1 MHASVTAIL
10 VIRQG
15 GEQLGE
21 SLKALTT
28 QTRLPAKLILVDS
41 SADSS
46 LGPTIDSALQ
56 GAPFDWSI
64 INVPYSASFSEAIE
78 EGMAAVW
85 TEGAPIADSEWVWL
99 LRDDAR
105 ASNSALERIALVVE
119 GAPLIKIAGPKQR
132 MADRPGEIREM
143 GETMTR
149 FGERM
154 ALAERERD
162 QAQYDRLS
170 DVLAVG
176 EVGMLVHAST
186 FRELGGFDPGL
197 TPLDG
202 GLDLGVRARLAGHR
216 VVVVPRSVV
225 YVGAGPADWSAR
237 KKLSGV
243 HGHFL
248 ARQAWLYRR
257 LVYAPMW
264 ALPVLL
270 VWVFPWALARA
281 AAQLFLKKPDRM
293 VSEVIAALGTLTQL
307 ASVVSARRVVAD
319 HRVTSWATID
329 SLRLDPIDVRKRK
342 AITQEASLAREEE
355 RAARNPQPPIFPS
368 LPWLVVALTAVAGMV
383 FGRWWGADYLQGGGL
398 VPLVEPGQSLWDTVW
413 GIHPTQWGF
422 DAPAVAADPFSFVLA
437 LLGSITWWDSHL
449 GLLALLVAA
458 LPIAGAI
465 AWWGFSQLLTK
476 AWTTTLA
483 AFLWAVS
490 PPLLFAL
497 ADGRIGAI
505 VALIALPWLLGT
517 VLTAHESWQRLG
529 QASLATVLVTA
540 AAPSL
545 WPLITSAVVVV
556 ALTRVVGQPVRVLV
570 GFIPLVVG
578 PASLL
583 ALPRFLG
590 WWEQASGRWWDN
602 WGVLFADPGFPTPY
616 EPAPWWFA
624 LFGWPEP
631 PVEGPAST
639 IGISQGVVDVVAL
652 SMGVVI
658 AVLALGALALG
669 QARTS
674 LTMGVLVGGGL
685 ISATIA
691 PALFSGFEG
700 STAVFVWPGVSV
712 GVILLGLLVGA
723 GTVLDRVE
731 FHDSLGNPA
740 GGVWPALARVAS
752 LTVVALA
759 LVAPGL
765 VAVTAWTGD
774 IAVQS
779 VPAPR
784 TMPAF
789 VAAEAAQS
797 PHVGTLVIDATEDSY
812 LVTLQRGS
820 GHTLVESSTVVR
832 GRDTSLMERDE
843 DLARL
848 AAMLVRPSAAD
859 PLPVFEEY
867 GISFV
872 LLQDSPDSVAAL
884 TLAQRPELVSASS
897 AESGQLWQ
905 VDPPSSSPAPA
916 KPAVPGLAG
925 TWFLGLLAFVTI
937 LAIPTEKRAR
947 GTTRPLDDAV
957 PTLGEE
963 TSDDL

>member
-1 MHASVTAIL
+1 MLASVTAIL

-15 GEQLGE
+15 GEQLSE
-21 SLKALTT
+21 SLKALVT
-28 QTRLPAKLILVDS
+28 QTRLPAKLVLVDS
-41 SADSS
+41 SADST
-46 LGPTIDSALQ
+46 LGPTIESGLE
-56 GAPFDWSI
+56 GASFEWSI
-64 INVPYSASFSEAIE
+64 TSVPYSASFSEAIE

-85 TEGAPIADSEWVWL
+85 AEGAEIPDSEWVWL
-99 LRDDAR
+99 LRDDSR
-105 ASNSALERIALVVE
+105 ASDSALERIALVVE
-119 GAPLIKIAGPKQR
+119 GAPLVKIAGPKQR
-132 MADRPGEIREM
+132 MADRPAEIREM

-176 EVGMLVHAST
+176 EVGMLIHAAT
-186 FRELGGFDPGL
+186 LRELGGFDPGL

-202 GLDLGVRARLAGHR
+202 GLDLCVRVRLAGHR

-248 ARQAWLYRR
+248 ARRAWLYRR
-257 LVYAPMW
+257 LVYAPVW
-264 ALPVLL
+264 ALPLLL
-270 VWVFPWALARA
+270 VWIPPWALARA
-281 AAQLFLKKPDRM
+281 AAQLFLKRPDRM
-293 VSEVIAALGTLTQL
+293 ASEVLAALGALAQL
-307 ASVVSARRVVAD
+307 GSVLSSRRVLST

-329 SLRLDPIDVRKRK
+329 SLRLEPIDVRKRK
-342 AITQEASLAREEE
+342 AITRESSLAREEE
-355 RAARNPQPPIFPS
+355 RAARDPQPPIFPS
-368 LPWLVVALTAVAGMV
+368 LPWLVVALTAVAGIV

-398 VPLVEPGQSLWDTVW
+398 VPLAEPGQKLWDGVW
-413 GIHPTQWGF
+413 AVHPTQWGF
-422 DAPAVAADPFSFVLA
+422 DAPLVAADPFSFVLA
-437 LLGSITWWDSHL
+437 LVGTITWWDPRL
-449 GLLALLVAA
+449 GLLGLLVAA
-458 LPIAGAI
+458 LPIAGVI
-465 AWWGFSQLLTK
+465 AWWGFSQLLSK

-490 PPLLFAL
+490 PPLLLAL
-497 ADGRIGAI
+497 SDGRVGAI

-517 VLTAHESWQRLG
+517 LVTAHESWQRLG

-545 WPLITSAVVVV
+545 WPLIVVAVVVV
-556 ALTRVVGQPVRVLV
+556 ALTRLVGQPLRVLV
-570 GFIPLVVG
+570 GFIPLVLG

-590 WWEQASGRWWDN
+590 WWEQASGRWWNN

-624 LFGWPEP
+624 LFGWPEA
-631 PVEGPAST
+631 PASA
-639 IGISQGVVDVVAL
+639 SA
-652 SMGVVI
+652 
-658 AVLALGALALG
+658 LALGIPQGVIGTLSLSLGVLVALGALGSLALG

-674 LTMGVLVGGGL
+674 LTLGVLVGTGL
-685 ISATIA
+685 VSATIA
-691 PALFSGFEG
+691 PELFSGFEG
-700 STAVFVWPGVSV
+700 STAVFVWPGVAV
-712 GVILLGLLVGA
+712 GVITLGLLVGA
-723 GTVLDRVE
+723 ASVLDRVD

-740 GGVWPALARVAS
+740 QGAGPLVARVAGS
-752 LTVVALA
+752 AVVALS
-759 LVAPGL
+759 LIAPGL
-765 VAVTAWTGD
+765 VAVAAWSGT
-774 IAVQS
+774 IAVQAA
-779 VPAPR
+779 PAPR

-797 PHVGTLVIDATEDSY
+797 PQVGTLVIQATEGSY
-812 LVTLQRGS
+812 LVTVERGS
-820 GHTLVESSTVVR
+820 GHTLMESSTLVR
-832 GRDTSLMERDE
+832 GRDTSLLERDE
-843 DLARL
+843 DMARL
-848 AAMLVRPSAAD
+848 AAMLVRPSAAN

-872 LLQDSPDSVAAL
+872 LLRDSPDSVAAL

-897 AESGQLWQ
+897 AKSGQLWQ
-905 VDPPSSSPAPA
+905 VEVPKDIPDSAEPSS
-916 KPAVPGLAG
+916 PGLAG
-925 TWFLGLLAFVTI
+925 TWFLGLLAFATI
-937 LAIPTEKRAR
+937 LAIPTERRSR
-947 GTTRPLDDAV
+947 GTTRPIDDAV